1 MYRNEVRFTE
11 EQHTRSALFIDGANF
26 YATCRDLDLEVDF
39 TKLRGYFAERSN
51 LIRAY
56 YYTALHEGVETP
68 LKRMIDFLDYNNYT
82 VVTKP
87 AKTFA
92 DPASGEMRTKGNM
105 DMELA
110 IDMLTLS
117 PSLDKVYLFSG
128 DGDFCRLVREV
139 QRQGIQVVAVSSRGT
154 NILSDDLRR
163 QADDFLDL
171 LDIKKQILRGF

>member
-1 MYRNEVRFTE
+1 MSRTGGKNRG
-11 EQHTRSALFIDGANF
+11 QQTRSALFIDGANF

-39 TKLRGYFAERSN
+39 IRLRDYFATRSN

-56 YYTALHEGVETP
+56 YYTVLPEGVETP

-87 AKTFA
+87 AKSFY
-92 DPASGEMRTKGNM
+92 DQSLGETRTKGST

-117 PSLDKVYLFSG
+117 PYLDKVYLFSG
-128 DGDFCRLVREV
+128 DRDFCRLVREV
-139 QRQGIQVVAVSSRGT
+139 QRQGIQVVAVSSLDT
-154 NILSDDLRR
+154 NILSDEMRR
-163 QADDFLDL
+163 EPDEFLDL
-171 LDIKKQILRGF
+171 LDIKKHILRGF